1 MRKTATFIK
10 MVYHSPKAVQS
21 LYKLSEP
28 LVHYSDEES
37 PAEYVVVSALE
48 SPYGGGV
55 PETFIFKANEEGE
68 VTDWLEMNG
77 SIKNTLSHKIA
88 LEKAGYDMIC
98 KPEDPEKLQARTRVK
113 ITCLE
118 CGYSTENLLSWRQD
132 YKGGVSCPVCW
143 SKELE
148 GQKAEAKGN
157 SNLP

>member
-10 MVYHSPKAVQS
+10 MVYHSSEAAQS

-28 LVHYSDEES
+28 LEHYES
-37 PAEYVVVSALE
+37 EVGPAEYVIVSALPMAPDG
-48 SPYGGGV
+48 SGS
-55 PETFIFKANEEGE
+55 ETFIFKANEEGE
-68 VTDWLEMNG
+68 ITDGLEMKG
-77 SIKNTLSHKIA
+77 SVKNTLSHKVA
-88 LEKAGYDMIC
+88 LKKAGYDLIYP
-98 KPEDPEKLQARTRVK
+98 PEASKKFQARTRVK

-132 YKGGVSCPVCW
+132 YKGGVSCPLCW

-148 GQKAEAKGN
+148 GKKAEAKGN